1 MMGVKMSINIFG
13 VVGEDVRADKVVEQ
27 IQAEKSD
34 TLEFNIMSPGG
45 SVIEG
50 LAIFDAA
57 RASGKNIITRAMG
70 QAASIASIIFMAG
83 DVREVADNAEIM
95 IHNAMVFAGGNKHEL
110 SSYIDRLDG
119 IDKKLINIYASK
131 TNLNEDQVRELLDN
145 ETFMDADEAVEKGF
159 ATVKADALALV
170 AQYNKSTNKENKE
183 PVKMATEEETKAGF
197 LAHMMAYFKS
207 DVKAENMEEEET
219 PENMEEEE
227 VKAMEEGEEI
237 PEKEDDAAEEAK
249 AMEEGEEEPEA
260 MEEEESEEMK
270 ALKAELEEAKNKLAA
285 AEAKA
290 EEDSKTEKE
299 EAVAVAGLIFD
310 AITDNKVTMHEA
322 KNLYSKPLTSV
333 EAVLKER
340 EVNATGRGKTESPK
354 GDDKG
359 TAYDQY
365 QAISDPAERKT
376 FFAKNKTDIIN
387 QSKES

>member
-1 MMGVKMSINIFG
+1 MSINIFG
-13 VVGEDVRADKVVEQ
+13 VVGEEVRADKTIRA
-27 IQAEKSD
+27 IQAVEGD
-34 TLEFNIMSPGG
+34 TIEINIMSPGG

-50 LAIFDAA
+50 LAIFDAL
-57 RASGKNIITRAMG
+57 RSSGKKVVTRAMG

-170 AQYNKSTNKENKE
+170 AQYNSHKQTKE
-183 PVKMATEEETKAGF
+183 PVIMATEEETKAGF
-197 LAHMMAYFKS
+197 FAHMAAYFKS
-207 DVKAENMEEEET
+207 DAKSENMEEEEV

-227 VKAMEEGEEI
+227 VPEAMEEDEEV
-237 PEKEDDAAEEAK
+237 PKK
-249 AMEEGEEEPEA
+249 EEEPEA
-260 MEEEESEEMK
+260 MEEEEEESEEMK
-270 ALKAELEEAKNKLAA
+270 ALKAELAEANNKLAA

-290 EEDSKTEKE
+290 QEDSEVEKE

-310 AITDNKVTMHEA
+310 AMTDNKVTMHEA
-322 KNLYSKPLTSV
+322 KNLYSKDLVSV
-333 EAVLKER
+333 KAVLKEK
-340 EVNATGRGKTESPK
+340 EINATGRGKTQSPK
-354 GDDKG
+354 GEAKG
-359 TAYDQY
+359 SAYDQY
-365 QAISDPAERKT
+365 SAISDPAERKA
-376 FFAKNKTDIIN
+376 FFAKNKNEIIN